1 MKYMKINN
9 KSIKQFAKPSLI
21 AEIGV
26 NHNGS
31 ISLAMEMID
40 AAQEAGADAVKFQTF
55 NVDDL
60 LIKTALKAHYQTKT
74 TGCSETQYQ
83 MLSRYALSTI
93 ECRELYNYCVQKGIQ
108 FISSPFDLGSVSF
121 LSSLGLDTVKIPS
134 GEITNIPYLTEI
146 AKTNWSIILSTG
158 MSNLGDV
165 ELALNTLYDGGAE
178 NICLLHCV
186 SDYPASAESMNLR
199 AIQTLHKC
207 FDLPVG
213 LSDHTISRVAAIVS
227 VAYGAPLIEKHFTLD
242 KRMDGPDHQA
252 SMEPSDFRKLR
263 TEIEEAFNILG
274 NGIKRIMPT
283 EINTREVARKSVV
296 LKTDVKKGE
305 RIASSM
311 VALKRPGI
319 GIKPIE
325 LDYVIGRVA
334 SRDLS
339 EDTILEFEDLD

>member
-1 MKYMKINN
+1 MKINN
-9 KSIKQFAKPSLI
+9 KNIKQFAKPSLI

-31 ISLAMEMID
+31 ISLAREMID
-40 AAQEAGADAVKFQTF
+40 AAVEAGADAVKFQTF

-60 LIKTALKAHYQTKT
+60 LIRSAVKAHYQTKT
-74 TGCSETQYQ
+74 TGHYETQYE
-83 MLSRYALSTI
+83 MLSRCALTAT
-93 ECRELYNYCVQKGIQ
+93 ECLELHNYCVQKGIQ

-121 LSSLGLDTVKIPS
+121 LSSLGLETVKIPS

-146 AKTNWSIILSTG
+146 AKSNWSIILSTG
-158 MSNLGDV
+158 MSNLGEV

-213 LSDHTISRVAAIVS
+213 LSDHTTGQVAAVVS
-227 VAYGAPLIEKHFTLD
+227 VAFGAPLIEKHFTLD

-252 SMEPSDFRKLR
+252 SMEPSDFSKLR
-263 TEIEEAFNILG
+263 TEIEEAFSVLG
-274 NGIKRIMPT
+274 NGVKRIMPT

-296 LKTDVKKGE
+296 LKTDVKKGV
-305 RIASSM
+305 RIETDM
-311 VALKRPGI
+311 LALKRPGI
-319 GIKPIE
+319 GIKPVE
-325 LDYVIGRVA
+325 LGYVIGRVA

-339 EDTILEFEDLD
+339 ADTMLKFEDLD